1 MYILIHGG
9 GFLKAFYE
17 KYFMKQKMM
26 RTVLLPLSI
35 ISLFAIYN
43 FGLRALLLLVFN
55 IVVACIV
62 EYLCETK
69 IYKKKKIS
77 EAVIVTAILYTMT
90 LPVSLPLWISAIGI
104 AFGVFFGKMVFG
116 GFGKNI
122 FNPALV
128 GRVFIYINFPN
139 PLTIA
144 WNEAASGLPGGFTSM
159 IMPHIDQVSTAT
171 PMLLFRND
179 GGTLDALK
187 LFLGNVPGVIGETSK
202 LLIILAAI
210 YLIYKK
216 VASWE
221 IMAGSIIGFSGLSL
235 IFNLMGVESVPN
247 PIYGMLLGGF
257 LFGVV
262 FMATDPVS
270 AAKTVPGKWIYGII
284 IGVVTIII
292 RGFALFSGGMMF
304 AILIGNL
311 FAPIIDYTVRGMQA
325 KKKAKK
331 EATA

>member
-1 MYILIHGG
+1 M
-9 GFLKAFYE
+9 KEFYT
-17 KYFMKQKMM
+17 KYFNKQKMM
-26 RTVLLPLSI
+26 RTVLVSLVPI
-35 ISLFAIYN
+35 ILFSIYN
-43 FGLRALLLLVFN
+43 FGLRALILL
-55 IVVACIV
+55 IVNLIAASIV

-69 IYKKKKIS
+69 IYKRKKIS
-77 EAVIVTAILYTMT
+77 EAVIITSVLYTMT
-90 LPVSLPLWISAIGI
+90 LPVSLPYWVSVAGI

-144 WNEAASGLPGGFTSM
+144 WNEVAAGFPGGFTSM
-159 IMPHIDQVSTAT
+159 AFQHIDSVSTAT
-171 PMLLFRND
+171 PMLLFRNE
-179 GGTLDALK
+179 GGTTELLK

-202 LLIILAAI
+202 LLIILAGI

-221 IMAGSIIGFSGLSL
+221 IMAGSIGGFAVLSL
-235 IFNLMGVESVPN
+235 ILNAMGFESVPN
-247 PIYGMLLGGF
+247 PLYGMLIGGF

-262 FMATDPVS
+262 FMATDPIS

-284 IGVVTIII
+284 IGVVTVII
-292 RGFALFSGGMMF
+292 RGFALFSGGTMF
-304 AILIGNL
+304 AILIANC
-311 FAPIIDYTVRGMQA
+311 FAPIIDYVA
-325 KKKAKK
+325 KSMKSKKKK